1 MDLHPLLHR
10 HLKKYHQNGENFE
23 DFIQAINKTFLSF
36 ERDREITEHAFEVS
50 EKEYQRVLKSLKSE
64 NELKVASIL
73 KMKQALIELA
83 PSDALKINESDDL
96 IEIIELLQKQISIRN
111 ELRNTLIQA
120 KVDAE
125 KAAKAKSDFLS
136 VMSHEIRTPM
146 NSIIGNVHILKQ
158 EESLPS
164 QNEFIEMLHISS
176 QNLLNLVNDILDFSK
191 IEEGKVHFN
200 ERPIHLRE
208 LLSELKAT
216 NSFTAN
222 ENENEIVLDL
232 DNNLPELVF
241 GDAVRFNQVMNNL
254 ISNALKFTSKGKV
267 IIQAKTNSE
276 TEDMCFIDFAVK
288 DNGIGIKEED
298 HDKIF
303 TRFSQ
308 VNSENNKQFGG
319 SGLGLAI
326 IKQLLNIQGTDIKL
340 ESILGKG
347 SRFYFTLAMKKN
359 KETDT
364 KEVRVF
370 GIDQPN
376 SLAGIKV
383 LLVEDVKFNVIVAKK
398 MMQNWGI
405 VIDLAENGKIA
416 VDKVL
421 DNTYDVILM
430 DLQMPV
436 MDGLEAAREIRKL
449 GSQVPIIALTASVSL
464 EAEKRVMD
472 SGMNDYL
479 TKPFNPK
486 DLFAAIQNAVLK

>member
-1 MDLHPLLHR
+1 MDLHPLPHR

-370 GIDQPN
+370 GIDQPD